1 MNNIIDLVKSLT
13 APTEAIITIK
23 TEVKMNK
30 KDVETKTE
38 VNPYIGATKMSTIRV
53 ILNPDYEKK
62 VNDQR
67 EAEGKEA
74 DFEASDRK
82 WGDSIGN
89 GIIEKNGKLYVSYIQ
104 TETIHDSYWFDAKEI
119 EYSKLSPFVP
129 VKKSYETQGL
139 EQEVQFRIVSLD
151 SIEVLKLV

>member
-1 MNNIIDLVKSLT
+1 MNIIDIIKSLNS
-13 APTEAIITIK
+13 PTEAIITIK

-74 DFEASDRK
+74 DFEATDRK

-129 VKKSYETQGL
+129 VKKSYGTQGL